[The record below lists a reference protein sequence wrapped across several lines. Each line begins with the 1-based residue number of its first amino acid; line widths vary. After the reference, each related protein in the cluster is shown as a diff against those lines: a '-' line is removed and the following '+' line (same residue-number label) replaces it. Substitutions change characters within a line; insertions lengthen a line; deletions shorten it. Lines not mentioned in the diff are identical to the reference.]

1 MLPKPVLFVREA
13 ERLFDGAGTLTDQ
26 ATRESLTAVLAAFA
40 NWIDVV
46 AGAERRI
53 SSIGV

>member
-1 MLPKPVLFVREA
+1 VLPKPVLFVREA